1 MASAE
6 LVGTNKIEP
15 TFGSATS
22 AVMQYGATFIL
33 IVFASAIAVGVESRI
48 AIPNVSLVYV
58 IPVVIAGAAFGVGP
72 SLFAAVLGALSY
84 NFFLTEPRYSLSV
97 DNPANIWAIA
107 LLFLVGLI
115 VSGIAFVSNRKA
127 SEAAELRRHAEILQ
141 RFSRDIAGADSLKAM
156 TSLSAGALNALFGA
170 PVAIMMLRNG
180 GLDLVEQTG
189 AFEIGRAEYEAATA
203 ALSAQGAVRGGVYP
217 DDQSR
222 LDFWPVRAA
231 DRSIAVI
238 GIAMPSDER
247 PPLPDQS
254 VDVVRHL
261 LALAIDR
268 IGRGADQQS

>member
-1 MASAE
+1 MAHAE
-6 LVGTNKIEP
+6 LFETNKAEP
-15 TFGSATS
+15 TLGAATS
-22 AVMQYGATFIL
+22 AVMQYGAAFIL
-33 IVFASAIAVGVESRI
+33 IIFASAIAVGVDSRI

-97 DNPANIWAIA
+97 DDPANIWAIA

-141 RFSRDIAGADSLKAM
+141 RFSSDIAVADSIKAM
-156 TSLSAGALNALFGA
+156 TSLSAGALSALFGA
-170 PVAIMMLRNG
+170 PVAIMMLREG
-180 GLDLVEQTG
+180 GLEMVEQTG
-189 AFEIGRAEYEAATA
+189 VIDIGKAESDAATA
-203 ALSAQGAVRGGVYP
+203 ALSAQGVVRGGVYP

-222 LDFWPVRAA
+222 LDFWPVRIA
-231 DRSIAVI
+231 DRSVAVI
-238 GIAMPSDER
+238 GMALPSDER
-247 PPLPDQS
+247 PPLPDLS
-254 VDVVRHL
+254 VDVVRNL

-268 IGRGADQQS
+268 INRGADQRN

>member
-1 MASAE
+1 MANAE
-6 LVGTNKIEP
+6 FFETNKVEP
-15 TFGSATS
+15 TFGSVTS
-22 AVMQYGATFIL
+22 AVMQYGAALIL
-33 IVFASAIAVGVESRI
+33 IVFASAIAVGVDSRI

-97 DNPANIWAIA
+97 DDPANIWAIV

-115 VSGIAFVSNRKA
+115 VSGIAFVSHRKA

-141 RFSRDIAGADSLKAM
+141 HFSSDITGADSLKAM
-156 TSLSAGALNALFGA
+156 TSLSAGALSALFGA
-170 PVAIMMLRNG
+170 PVAIMVLRDG

-189 AFEIGRAEYEAATA
+189 ALDIGRAEYDAAAA

-222 LDFWPVRAA
+222 LDFWPVRVAN
-231 DRSIAVI
+231 RSVAVI
-238 GIAMPSDER
+238 GIALPSDER

-254 VDVVRHL
+254 VDVVRNL

-268 IGRGADQQS
+268 SSHKAD